1 MRAPLTDS
9 DVENMHAGDTVLISG
24 VIYTARDAAHQRLVE
39 LLGKGHALPV
49 DLKGQILYYVG
60 PAPAKPGQ
68 AIGSAG
74 PTTSGRMDPYTPA
87 LLKYG
92 VKALVGKGSRSPEV
106 RRALQDFKGIYLAA
120 TGGAGALLAKK
131 ILTAEI
137 VAYPELGPEAIRRLV
152 VKDFPVTVI
161 NDIYGKDLYEEGRRS
176 YAK

>member
-1 MRAPLTDS
+1 
-9 DVENMHAGDTVLISG
+9 
-24 VIYTARDAAHQRLVE
+24 
-39 LLGKGHALPV
+39 
-49 DLKGQILYYVG
+49 
-60 PAPAKPGQ
+60 
-68 AIGSAG
+68 
-74 PTTSGRMDPYTPA
+74 MDPYTPA

-92 VKALVGKGSRSPEV
+92 VKASSAKEAAARKSAEPAG
-106 RRALQDFKGIYLAA
+106 FKGIYLAA